1 MEKSTT
7 TIETSS
13 RRAAATLAAFVM
25 LTKPRII
32 ELLLITTVPAM
43 VLAKGGMPRLSLVVL
58 TVVGGALGAGGANA
72 FNMYIDRDIDQLM
85 QRTQGRPL
93 VTGAVSPKAALIFAF
108 ALEIAAF
115 LLFSIWVNL
124 LSAFLTV
131 GACAFYVFIYS
142 LWLKRTSRQNIV
154 IGGAAGAAPALI
166 GWAAVE
172 GSLSLSAVIL
182 FAIIFFWTP
191 PHFWALA
198 IKYAEDY
205 EAAEVPMLPVVVSIR
220 STAKSM
226 ILYTV
231 IVLSLIHI

>member
-1 MEKSTT
+1 
-7 TIETSS
+7 
-13 RRAAATLAAFVM
+13 
-25 LTKPRII
+25 
-32 ELLLITTVPAM
+32 
-43 VLAKGGMPRLSLVVL
+43 
-58 TVVGGALGAGGANA
+58 
-72 FNMYIDRDIDQLM
+72 MYIDRDIDQLM

-231 IVLSLIHI
+231 IVLALSLWFHFVADLNLIYLTVAVLGGLVFLWRTINLLRLPNATQAMKVFTYSIVYLGALFIAVAIDVLTYGTGT